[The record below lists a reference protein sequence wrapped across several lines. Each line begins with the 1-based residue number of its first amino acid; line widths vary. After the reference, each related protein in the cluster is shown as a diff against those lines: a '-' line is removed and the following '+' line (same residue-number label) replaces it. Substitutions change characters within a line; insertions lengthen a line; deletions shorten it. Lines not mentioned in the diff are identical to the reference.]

1 MGPCSVYMKK
11 VDSAISDPGT
21 GDGWFKLW
29 DQGYDDASSEKWCT
43 RNLIANKGL
52 MTIMLPKGL
61 VGGNYLVRPELLAL
75 HNADKGDPQYYSG
88 CAQIFLASSGS
99 LVPDSTVAI
108 PGYVT
113 KSDPA
118 DSFDIWA
125 TPPYDGSVISG
136 AYPIPGPPVA
146 NFSSTGTTR
155 QTTQTEGQKP
165 ADCILES
172 GTWCGVEVPD
182 YSDETGCWAAG
193 ENCWTQNDACWKA
206 APATGG
212 SCKIW
217 NDKCTD
223 LNTQCTNKN
232 FQGPPNKGKDLTP
245 PKSTISPPAPL
256 GPTAGGNAV
265 AAPTVTASYTGM
277 SSSST
282 PAGGIA
288 ASSVSTVSPLA
299 KNMYSAPYGNYSV
312 PVSALSKTPVAP
324 ASTMAAAQ
332 ASTLSA
338 APVLMS
344 SAPSVSS
351 IPYEESTP
359 VAPVTKQLS
368 TPAAA
373 ISASMGECYVE
384 TATVT
389 VQEVETETV
398 TVYASSSVAVK
409 AVETNKKLTV
419 ESGDDKISKSSTP
432 VAPVST
438 LSVSATHT
446 PIKPTVS
453 PHFHKPSFSRN
464 STFIGYTSGYAVPS
478 GFKRLPKHF

>member
-1 MGPCSVYMKK
+1 MKK

-99 LVPDSTVAI
+99 LVPDSTVSI

-118 DSFDIWA
+118 DSFNIWN

-136 AYPIPGPPVA
+136 PYPIPGPPVA
-146 NFSSTGTTR
+146 NFSSSGVTT
-155 QTTQTEGQKP
+155 QTTQTEGQRP
-165 ADCILES
+165 AGCILES
-172 GTWCGVEVPD
+172 GSWCGVEVPD
-182 YSDETGCWAAG
+182 YSDETGCWASG
-193 ENCWTQNDACWKA
+193 QDCWTQNDACWKA

-256 GPTAGGNAV
+256 GPTIGGNTV
-265 AAPTVTASYTGM
+265 AAPKATASQMGT
-277 SSSST
+277 SSYST

-288 ASSVSTVSPLA
+288 TSVASTISTVA
-299 KNMYSAPYGNYSV
+299 EEIYSTPYDDYSV
-312 PVSALSKTPVAP
+312 PVP
-324 ASTMAAAQ
+324 AS
-332 ASTLSA
+332 STTPMVPTSA
-338 APVLMS
+338 MSVAPVLMS
-344 SAPSVSS
+344 SMPSVYS
-351 IPYEESTP
+351 IPYEASTP
-359 VAPVTKQLS
+359 AAPVAAQLS

-373 ISASMGECYVE
+373 VSASVGACYMETTTVTVMEVE

-389 VQEVETETV
+389 L
-398 TVYASSSVAVK
+398 YASSSVAVK
-409 AVETNKKLTV
+409 AVNMNTKPADQ
-419 ESGDDKISKSSTP
+419 GDDDDTYESSTP
-432 VAPVST
+432 AAPIST
-438 LSVSATHT
+438 SSMLATHT
-446 PIKPTVS
+446 PIKPTGS
-453 PHFHKPSFSRN
+453 LHFPKPSFSRN
-464 STFIGYTSGYAVPS
+464 STFFGHTSGHAVPS